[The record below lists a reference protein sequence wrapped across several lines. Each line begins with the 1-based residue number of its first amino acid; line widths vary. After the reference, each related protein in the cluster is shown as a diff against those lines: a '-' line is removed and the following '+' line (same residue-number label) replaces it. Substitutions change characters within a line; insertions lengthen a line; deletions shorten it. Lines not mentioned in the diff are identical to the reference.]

1 MKHSFI
7 SILLLSA
14 CCFITTAS
22 HSQTVTELL
31 RNGSNGAKL
40 NLVIIGDGFTA
51 AEQAAYNTHV
61 SNLVKNL
68 FSKDL
73 YDETMDAYNIYRINA
88 NSTQSG
94 VTKVNASGTVTTAKN
109 TALDYRY
116 SGIWDRCW
124 MEPGP
129 TTATKLNNILTS
141 LVPQYNYVFIIL
153 NETGGGGCAGG
164 GKLAITRGTN
174 DDNPGWSTAAHEMGH
189 MVGLLADEYTVNC
202 DLYSGDEPG
211 QVNVTKNTNRNTLKG
226 EWKNFV
232 PASRPVPTISG
243 CSSPVPG
250 GTDTDEDA
258 GLFEGAQYT
267 GQGKFRPAYNCRMKG
282 NSPLFCPVC
291 YNEMQTRVKPY
302 RSYNFNNSY
311 AGDFT
316 GDGRGDL
323 VLHFG
328 NSLALYNSD
337 GSKMNHLST
346 ATERVNTGGSSWQF
360 TAGDKFYVGDF
371 NGDGKKDLFVFN
383 GTDWGSYG
391 PYFALLRSNGS
402 GFDCIK
408 RYDKTLEGWQMSA
421 GDKFYVGDFDG
432 DGKDDFYIV
441 NTTSWSTKYVG
452 MMKSNGT
459 GMSFVKRYDNNLG
472 APGYWIMNKNDKFY
486 VGDFDGDNKDDL
498 YMANLADWSTN
509 YVGMIKSG
517 GNTLNC
523 IKVFSNTLPGWTM
536 ADNDQHLVGDFNGDG
551 KADMYVFNGTN
562 WNPEYLLMVKSTGAD
577 LAYVKRYDGVIPG
590 WEMAPADRLY
600 LADVNGD
607 GKKDLYIYN
616 TTNWDKEYLG
626 ILSSSGTGLT
636 GSWQKDWI
644 GSWNLGSVDKLAV
657 TNFNGGSGYD
667 DLFIYNTSWF
677 GMLRSNTTSLSQVFI
692 SPNYVHNFNYHKFGW
707 W

>member
-1 MKHSFI
+1 MPV
-7 SILLLSA
+7 
-14 CCFITTAS
+14 CCLIITAS
-22 HSQTVTELL
+22 SAQTVTELL
-31 RNGSNGAKL
+31 RNGSNGGKL

-51 AEQAAYNTHV
+51 GEQSAYNTHV

-73 YDETMDAYNIYRINA
+73 FDETMDAYNIYRINV
-88 NSTQSG
+88 NSAQSG
-94 VTKVNASGTVTTAKN
+94 VTKVNASGAVTVAKN

-129 TTATKLNNILTS
+129 NTATNLNNILSS

-164 GKLAITRGTN
+164 GKLAITRGPS
-174 DDNPGWSTAAHEMGH
+174 DDNPGWAVAAHEMGH

-202 DLYSGDEPG
+202 DLYNSGEPG
-211 QVNVTKNTNRNTLKG
+211 QVNVTKNTDRNTLKG

-243 CSSPVPG
+243 CGSPVPT
-250 GTDTDEDA
+250 GTDIDEDA
-258 GLFEGAQYT
+258 GVFEGAQYT
-267 GQGKFRPAYNCRMKG
+267 GQGKFRPAYNCRMRG

-291 YNEMQTRVKPY
+291 YNEMQARVKPY

-323 VLHFG
+323 VVHFG
-328 NSLALYNSD
+328 NSLSLYNSD
-337 GSKMNHLST
+337 GSEMNHLFT

-360 TAGDKFYVGDF
+360 MAGDKFYVADF
-371 NGDGKKDLFVFN
+371 DGDGKKDLFVFN
-383 GTDWGSYG
+383 GSDWGSFG

-408 RYDKTLEGWQMSA
+408 RYDKLLEGWQMSA

-441 NTTSWSTKYVG
+441 NTTTWSTKYVG
-452 MMKSNGT
+452 MMKSTGT

-472 APGYWIMNKNDKFY
+472 APGYWIMNNNDKFY

-498 YMANLADWSTN
+498 YMANLQDWSTN

-536 ADNDQHLVGDFNGDG
+536 ADNDQHYVGDFDGDG

-577 LAYVKRYDGVIPG
+577 LAFVKRYDGTIPG

-616 TTNWDKEYLG
+616 TSNWDKEYLG
-626 ILSSSGTGLT
+626 ILTSSGTGLA

-657 TNFNGGSGYD
+657 TNFNGGAGYD
-667 DLFIYNTSWF
+667 DLFIYNTNWF
-677 GMLRSNTTSLSQVFI
+677 GMLRSNTGSLSQVYI
-692 SPNYVHNFNYHKFGW
+692 SPNYVHNFNYHKLGW

>member
-1 MKHSFI
+1 M
-7 SILLLSA
+7 LLVFA
-14 CCFITTAS
+14 TTAKA
-22 HSQTVTELL
+22 QTVTELL

-51 AEQAAYNTHV
+51 AEQAAFNTHV

-68 FSKDL
+68 FTKDL

-88 NSTQSG
+88 TSSQSG
-94 VTKVNASGTVTTAKN
+94 VTQVNASGTVTTAKN

-116 SGIWDRCW
+116 SGVWDRCW

-129 TTATKLNNILTS
+129 TTATKLNTILTN

-153 NETGGGGCAGG
+153 NEDSGGGCAGG
-164 GKLAITRGTN
+164 GKLAITRGTS
-174 DDNPGWSTAAHEMGH
+174 DDNPGWATAAHEMGH

-202 DLYSGDEPG
+202 DLYAGAEPG
-211 QVNVTKNTNRNTLKG
+211 AVNVTKNTDRSTLKG

-232 PASRPVPTISG
+232 PLSRPVPTVSG
-243 CSSPVPG
+243 CGSPVPA

-258 GLFEGAQYT
+258 GVFEGAQYT
-267 GQGKFRPAYNCRMKG
+267 GQGKFRPAFSCRMRS

-302 RSYNFNNSY
+302 RSYNFNNTY

-323 VLHFG
+323 VVHFG
-328 NSLALYNSD
+328 NSLSLYNSD
-337 GSKMNHLST
+337 GSEMNHIFT

-360 TAGDKFYVGDF
+360 AAGDKFYVADF
-371 NGDGKKDLFVFN
+371 DGDGKKDLFVFN
-383 GTDWGSYG
+383 GSDWGSFG
-391 PYFALLRSNGS
+391 PYFALLRSNGT

-408 RYDKTLEGWQMSA
+408 RYDKLLEGWQMSA
-421 GDKFYVGDFDG
+421 GDKFHVGDFDG

-441 NTTSWSTKYVG
+441 NTTTWSTKYVG
-452 MMKSNGT
+452 MMKST
-459 GMSFVKRYDNNLG
+459 GNSMSFVKRYDNNLG

-498 YMANLADWSTN
+498 YMANLQDWSTN

-523 IKVFSNTLPGWTM
+523 IKVFNNTLPGWTM

-562 WNPEYLLMVKSTGAD
+562 WNPEYLLMVRSTGAD
-577 LAYVKRYDGVIPG
+577 LAYVKRYDGAIPG
-590 WEMAPADRLY
+590 WEMAPNDRLL

-616 TTNWDKEYLG
+616 TNNWDKEYLG
-626 ILSSSGTGLT
+626 ILTSSGTALAGT
-636 GSWQKDWI
+636 WQKDWI
-644 GSWNLGSVDKLAV
+644 GSWNLGGVDKLAV

-667 DLFIYNTSWF
+667 DLFIYNTNWF

-692 SPNYVHNFNYHKFGW
+692 SPNYVHNFNYHKLGW